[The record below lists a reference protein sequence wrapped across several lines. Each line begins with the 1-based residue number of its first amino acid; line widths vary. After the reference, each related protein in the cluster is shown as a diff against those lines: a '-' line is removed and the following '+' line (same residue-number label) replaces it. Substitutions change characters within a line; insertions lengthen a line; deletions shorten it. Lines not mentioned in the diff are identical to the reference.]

1 MDMDISISI
10 LLLLLLLQTPLSS
23 SQTFDNVLRQG
34 SSLSVEKSSDQLIS
48 ANGVYSAGFFAVGE
62 NAFSFAVWFTKS
74 SPPTAAWMANRD
86 MPVNGKA
93 SKLSLLRS
101 GDLSLTDAGGIQI
114 WNSKTFS
121 ASPVQLVLSD
131 RGNLDLLTVENK
143 PRSLWQSFKS
153 PTDTLL
159 PNQPLIR
166 GAQLVSYRSR
176 GNYSSGFY
184 KLFFDTDNVLR
195 LLYSGPEISTIYWPD
210 PIILVFD
217 LGRTTYNNNL
227 TAAFNDSGYFKSSD
241 NYNFITSDF
250 GIGPRRRLTLDFDG
264 NLRMYSLKEDATGE
278 WDVSWQLEA
287 QPCKIH
293 GLCGPNSL
301 CSYVP
306 ESSTVCFCLPG
317 FKVKNSTD
325 WSYGCELESKLS
337 CNHTEV
343 VFQEL
348 PRVDFYG
355 YDMPIGYNYTFTE
368 CKNKCLES
376 CDCQG
381 FMFRYEER
389 GVYDCYS
396 KYALLNGYRSPNFR
410 GIMYVKVPKSGNFSN
425 NGISQRMTTIGCPPQ
440 VSIELNRMYKK
451 PKENESLRF
460 LVWFATG
467 VGCIEVTC
475 IFLVWCFL
483 YRNNSREPDATTLG
497 YILSATGFKRFSY
510 NELKKATLGFS
521 KEIGRGAGG
530 IVYKGTLS
538 DGRIAAIKRLNE
550 ANQGEA
556 EFLAEASTIGKLN
569 HMNLIEMWG
578 YCAEEKHRLLVY
590 EYMEHGS
597 LAENLSSN
605 ALKWDDRFEIAVGTA
620 KGLAYLHE
628 ECLEWILHCDIKP
641 QNILLD
647 SNYKPKVADFG
658 LSKLLNRGG
667 LNNSNFS
674 KIRGTRGYMA
684 PEWVYNLPITSKVD
698 VYSYGTVVLEMI
710 TGKSAIGN
718 LKFDNGELTA
728 QGRLVEWV
736 KEKMNKAA
744 TRDSWVEEILD
755 PSLECEYDTKKLE
768 VLVRVASQCLEEDRD
783 ARPTMREV
791 VEMLLHNNSQDFPD
805 A

>member
-93 SKLSLLRS
+93 SKISLLRS
-101 GDLSLTDAGGIQI
+101 GDLSFTDAGGIQI
-114 WNSKTFS
+114 WNSETFS

-131 RGNLDLLTVENK
+131 TGNLDLLTVENK

-159 PNQPLIR
+159 PNQPFIR

-348 PRVDFYG
+348 PHVDFYG

-497 YILSATGFKRFSY
+497 YILAATGFKRFSY

-550 ANQGEA
+550 ANQ
-556 EFLAEASTIGKLN
+556 
-569 HMNLIEMWG
+569 
-578 YCAEEKHRLLVY
+578 
-590 EYMEHGS
+590 
-597 LAENLSSN
+597 
-605 ALKWDDRFEIAVGTA
+605 
-620 KGLAYLHE
+620 
-628 ECLEWILHCDIKP
+628 
-641 QNILLD
+641 
-647 SNYKPKVADFG
+647 
-658 LSKLLNRGG
+658 
-667 LNNSNFS
+667 
-674 KIRGTRGYMA
+674 
-684 PEWVYNLPITSKVD
+684 
-698 VYSYGTVVLEMI
+698 
-710 TGKSAIGN
+710 GKSAIGN

>member
-658 LSKLLNRGG
+658 LSKLLNRG
-667 LNNSNFS
+667 
-674 KIRGTRGYMA
+674 TRGYMA